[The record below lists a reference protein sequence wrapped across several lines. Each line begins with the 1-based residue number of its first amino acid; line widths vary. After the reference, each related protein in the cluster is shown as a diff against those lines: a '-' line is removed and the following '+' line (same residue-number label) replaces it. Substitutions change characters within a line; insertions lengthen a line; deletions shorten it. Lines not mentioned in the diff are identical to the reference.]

1 MACRNIYSFGHNES
15 NLIRKGEKM
24 NVIEY
29 LPTLA
34 DAGAETLVKD
44 YCILTK
50 DRKDIHLI
58 PITMWGLVGSANEK
72 KLTENGVEIISIYGK
87 KSKMLQIFNKVFGRI
102 YIPLKLNRLIK
113 QNNVEI
119 LHVHLPLLYQMRFLC
134 KINKKIRFMYTC
146 HNIPEHYF
154 PNKECQEYRAAK
166 ALFSNNRLKIIAL
179 HDEMREELNELF
191 NTDNTE
197 VVHNAID
204 IERFLSC
211 KITKEE
217 KRKEIGIPED
227 AFVLGHIG
235 RFANQK
241 NHQFLV
247 DVYEKVYAKNK
258 NAFLLMIGEG
268 ELKTEIVEK
277 LEKNNLH
284 NYLILSKRTDV
295 DELLRAMDV
304 FVFPSRFE
312 GLGIV
317 LIEAQVSGIRCICSD
332 AVPNDAY
339 VSDLIYPIS
348 LETSVDEWAGII
360 LDDTKKIQY
369 PNRIDS
375 YNMKKEI
382 NKLVNLYM
390 KKGE

>member
-1 MACRNIYSFGHNES
+1 
-15 NLIRKGEKM
+15 
-24 NVIEY
+24 
-29 LPTLA
+29 
-34 DAGAETLVKD
+34 
-44 YCILTK
+44 
-50 DRKDIHLI
+50 
-58 PITMWGLVGSANEK
+58 
-72 KLTENGVEIISIYGK
+72 
-87 KSKMLQIFNKVFGRI
+87 
-102 YIPLKLNRLIK
+102 
-113 QNNVEI
+113 
-119 LHVHLPLLYQMRFLC
+119 
-134 KINKKIRFMYTC
+134 MYTC